1 MRYTKKILHWP
12 LIFWTCISCPTN
24 SPLFGGRCLLLWA
37 AIAQIYLLY
46 SQTIQHTQT
55 SFLNLRI
62 SISINPA
69 EADICNGIVNMWA
82 QSGFAEGKNQES
94 VRNGGN
100 RIIWSPTTRINS
112 SHIKEIFSDKCV
124 INLNLK
130 YNNETDFNW

>member
-1 MRYTKKILHWP
+1 MDP
-12 LIFWTCISCPTN
+12 LVFLQKAAVGFNLLGPCICRPTN
-24 SPLFGGRCLLLWA
+24 SPLFWGRCLLLWA

-46 SQTIQHTQT
+46 SQTIQHTQP
-55 SFLNLRI
+55 SFLNLCI

-100 RIIWSPTTRINS
+100 RIIWSPTTRVNY
-112 SHIKEIFSDKCV
+112 
-124 INLNLK
+124 LK
-130 YNNETDFNW
+130 SKKSF